1 LSFSPTLRDRC
12 VFFRALTLRLFFFD
26 GTLDFFLFLA
36 ATNLR
41 FFRAIQ
47 KSPRGSLDFVHSIE
61 R

>member
-1 LSFSPTLRDRC
+1 
-12 VFFRALTLRLFFFD
+12 LTLRLFFFD

-47 KSPRGSLDFVHSIE
+47 KSPAARWISCTA
-61 R
+61 